1 MIIFYLL
8 TGFQEVNEALEQV
21 SRITIRVN
29 SSTVPYK
36 PALRTTLSAV
46 SKQIKWLTESIHRWK
61 ENSMG
66 LKSFNFI
73 AYPLRIQKL

>member
-46 SKQIKWLTESIHRWK
+46 SKQIK
-61 ENSMG
+61 
-66 LKSFNFI
+66 
-73 AYPLRIQKL
+73 